1 MLLAWSSVSL
11 VRVSLR
17 QKRYLR
23 KKRPI
28 KSLCA
33 TSATLLLLPRGTHGV
48 VMPLRLRYSSE
59 EEYECFGNKKH

>member
-17 QKRYLR
+17 KKRYLR

-33 TSATLLLLPRGTHGV
+33 TGATLLLLP
-48 VMPLRLRYSSE
+48 
-59 EEYECFGNKKH
+59 